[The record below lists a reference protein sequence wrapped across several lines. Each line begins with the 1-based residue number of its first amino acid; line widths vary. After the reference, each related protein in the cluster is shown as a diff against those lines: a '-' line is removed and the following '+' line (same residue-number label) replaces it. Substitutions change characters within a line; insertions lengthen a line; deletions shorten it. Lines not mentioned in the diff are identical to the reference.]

1 MKQLSVKS
9 MLYLLLVASVF
20 SVSAHWVSPIVN
32 KISDCGQDSYEGG
45 NPVYQDNSLA
55 RIDLMMS
62 VSDLELIFEDLTSNR
77 EYPAMFVF
85 SRGNSVDTIAK
96 VGFKLKGMN
105 SANRNITKKS
115 FEVVFDSFKKNRNFH
130 GLQRLILEGQHK
142 DPTMMRAKIA
152 ADLFQEMKVIT
163 PRANHVQVYING
175 IYHGVYLNVEP
186 VDERFLA
193 ERFGNKNGN
202 LYEASTNASLGYLG
216 VEANRYKMV
225 QDGKRV
231 YQLKTNAG
239 QDDYS
244 DLANFI
250 NRLHLSDEQKF
261 QTNIDRVFNV
271 DMFLRT
277 MAVDI
282 FIGNWEGYSF
292 NIGNYYLY
300 HNPRTD
306 KFEYIPHQLENTF
319 GIDELS
325 EDWAER
331 NIYSWTPKDKFIPLH
346 ERLLKVKDFRN
357 RFSYYMSKLVK
368 KYGNPASLGA
378 AIDCRKSMIQEAAAL
393 DQYRTEDYGYT
404 LQKFNVSFDKPL
416 EGHVKYGLK
425 EYIEKRY
432 TSIVEQL
439 DLVNIN
445 PIVFDAYYEPSRP
458 RNTEP
463 LILFSTVEDEAKA
476 KSTVALHYKCDNA
489 SWQILEMKDNG
500 SGGDKLADDDVFAAT
515 FMPEPDSRSVEY
527 YIEAVDVT
535 GLITRYPKEGTIQVQ
550 MRIGPK
556 LFINEWMP
564 INDSIVM
571 DEEGEYDS
579 WIEIYNGE
587 KEPIWLGDYFLTN
600 DFRNTQKWNLPSK
613 TLMPEEF
620 MVLWVDG
627 QGEQGANHVPFTF
640 DFNNKQIG
648 IFGPASLNY
657 ALIDTVSFKK
667 VLPDVVY
674 GLPEDGGG
682 IGRVLNTSTPGY
694 PNSLSSVSDYTGLI
708 NSAKIDTIYPNPF
721 TDIATF
727 AFSIEKPLFVRA
739 SIYNIKGKK
748 IVDLTKRQY
757 SIGTHKIAWSISP
770 AQKEAGVRTFIFKL
784 YVKDGEGNEFSPPL
798 ERFYWSGN

>member
-1 MKQLSVKS
+1 MKQLSIKP
-9 MLYLLLVASVF
+9 MLYLLLVVSFF
-20 SVSAHWVSPIVN
+20 SISAHWVSPIVN
-32 KISDCGQDSYEGG
+32 KISDCGQDSYEGES
-45 NPVYQDNSLA
+45 PVYEDNSLA

-85 SRGNSVDTIAK
+85 NKGDKMDTIRK

-115 FEVVFDSFKKNRNFH
+115 FEVVFDSFEKGVDFH
-130 GLQRLILEGQHK
+130 GLQRLVLEGQHK

-152 ADLFQEMKVIT
+152 ADLFQEMKVVT
-163 PRANHVQVYING
+163 PRTNHVQVYING

-186 VDERFLA
+186 VDEKFLA

-202 LYEASTNASLGYLG
+202 LYKASTNASLGYLG
-216 VEANRYKMV
+216 VEANRYKTV

-250 NRLHLSDEQKF
+250 NRLHLSKEEDF

-306 KFEYIPHQLENTF
+306 KFEYIPYNLENTF

-325 EDWAER
+325 EDWAMR

-346 ERLLKVKDFRN
+346 ERLLKVQDFRK

-378 AIDCRKSMIQEAAAL
+378 AIDCRKKMIQEAAAL

-404 LQKFNVSFDKPL
+404 LQKFNASFDKAL

-445 PIVFDAYYEPSRP
+445 PIVFDAYYEPNRP
-458 RNTEP
+458 RNSEP
-463 LILFSTVEDEAKA
+463 LVLFSTVEDESKT
-476 KSTVALHYKCDNA
+476 KPTVALHYKCDNA

-500 SGGDKLADDDVFAAT
+500 SGGDKHKDDDIFAAT
-515 FMPEPDSRSVEY
+515 LMPEPSSRSVEY
-527 YIEAVDVT
+527 YIEAVDAT
-535 GLITRYPKEGTIQVQ
+535 GLITRYPKEGTIPVQ
-550 MRIGPK
+550 MRVGPK

-564 INDSIVM
+564 INDSIIM
-571 DEEGEYDS
+571 DAQGEYDS

-587 KEPIWLGDYFLTN
+587 EEPIWLGDYFLTN
-600 DFRNTQKWNLPSK
+600 DFRNTRKWGLPSK
-613 TLMPEEF
+613 TLMPKEF
-620 MVLWVDG
+620 MILWVDG
-627 QGEQGANHVPFTF
+627 EAEQGKDHVPFTF
-640 DFNNKQIG
+640 DFSKKQIG
-648 IFGPASLNY
+648 IFGPASLDY
-657 ALIDTVSFKK
+657 ALIDTVSFKE

-674 GLPEDGGG
+674 GLPRDGQG
-682 IGRVLNTSTPGY
+682 IGQVLNTSTPGY
-694 PNSLSSVSDYTGLI
+694 PNILSNVSDYAGLI

-739 SIYNIKGKK
+739 TIYNIKGKK

-757 SIGTHKIAWSISP
+757 STGTHKIAWSISP
-770 AQKEAGVRTFIFKL
+770 AQREEGVRTFIFKL
-784 YVKDGEGNEFSPPL
+784 YVKDGQGNEFSPPL

>member
-1 MKQLSVKS
+1 MKQLSIKPI
-9 MLYLLLVASVF
+9 LYLLLVVSMF
-20 SVSAHWVSPIVN
+20 SISAHWMSPIVN
-32 KISDCGQDSYEGG
+32 KISDCGQDSYEGE

-85 SRGNSVDTIAK
+85 SRDNKMDTVRK

-115 FEVVFDSFKKNRNFH
+115 FEVVFDSFEKNMEFH
-130 GLQRLILEGQHK
+130 GLQRLVLEGQHK

-163 PRANHVQVYING
+163 PKANHVQVYING

-186 VDERFLA
+186 VDEKFLK

-250 NRLHLSDEQKF
+250 NRLHLSDEKSF

-306 KFEYIPHQLENTF
+306 KFEYIPYQLENTF

-325 EDWAER
+325 QDWADR

-346 ERLLKVKDFRN
+346 EHILKVPDFRN

-378 AIDCRKSMIQEAAAL
+378 AIDCRKKMIQAAAAL

-404 LQKFNVSFDKPL
+404 LQKFNASFDKPL

-432 TSIVEQL
+432 NSVVEQL

-445 PIVFDAYYEPSRP
+445 PIIFDTYYEPSRP
-458 RNTEP
+458 RNSEP

-476 KSTVALHYKCDNA
+476 KSTVALHYKCNNA

-500 SGGDKLADDDVFAAT
+500 SEGDKSADDDVFAAT
-515 FMPEPDSRSVEY
+515 LMPEPNSRSVEY

-535 GLITRYPKEGTIQVQ
+535 GLITRYPKEGTLQIQ

-571 DEEGEYDS
+571 DEQGEYDS

-587 KEPIWLGDYFLTN
+587 EEPVWLGDYFLTN
-600 DFRNTQKWNLPSK
+600 DFQNTKKWNLPSK
-613 TLMPEEF
+613 TLMPKEF
-620 MVLWVDG
+620 MVLWMDG
-627 QGEQGANHVPFTF
+627 QEDQGDDHVPFTV
-640 DFNNKQIG
+640 DFNNKRIG
-648 IFGPASLNY
+648 IFGPPSLNH

-674 GLPEDGGG
+674 GLPRDGEGG
-682 IGRVLNTSTPGY
+682 SSVLNTSTPGY
-694 PNSLSSVSDYTGLI
+694 SNSLSNISDYTALI

-748 IVDLTKRQY
+748 IVDLTKRKY
-757 SIGTHKIAWSISP
+757 SVGTHKIAWSISP
-770 AQKEAGVRTFIFKL
+770 SHREAGIRTFVFKL
-784 YVKDGEGNEFSPPL
+784 YVKDEEGNEFSPPL
-798 ERFYWSGN
+798 ERFYWNGN